1 MLPSHFISVRDYKI
15 WENTTRQQDLPQQD
29 LPQQDLSD
37 HQRHAT
43 IVLPY
48 VSTLPKNVS
57 GPIKL
62 TKDPRRTFEFTVM
75 QRKFAS
81 QAKTVGSLSEL
92 EAKVSLW
99 FLKFILKLSKLVI

>member
-1 MLPSHFISVRDYKI
+1 MLPSHFISVRDHKI
-15 WENTTRQQDLPQQD
+15 WENTTCQQDLPQQELTD
-29 LPQQDLSD
+29 NQC
-37 HQRHAT
+37 HVI

-62 TKDPRRTFEFTVM
+62 TKDPRHTFEFTVM

-81 QAKTVGSLSEL
+81 QAQTVGSLREL

-99 FLKFILKLSKLVI
+99 FLKLILKLSKLVI